1 MYQRKAKIFFAVLIF
16 LFVISACNF
25 AAPTQSPQITP
36 TAIFVVASPSPAS
49 TVIVEPTLVATP
61 KLPLTEADVPRVPV
75 DQAKAALDSGTAII
89 VDVRTPQAYEAS
101 HIKGAI
107 SIPLG
112 EIELNPTGLPLD
124 KTKWII
130 TYCT

>member
-1 MYQRKAKIFFAVLIF
+1 MYPRKAKIFFAVLIF

-25 AAPTQSPQITP
+25 VAPTQPPQITP
-36 TAIFVVASPSPAS
+36 TAIVASPSPAS

-75 DQAKAALDSGTAII
+75 DQAKAAFDSGMAII
-89 VDVRTPQAYEAS
+89 VDVRTPQAYEAN

-112 EIELNPTGLPLD
+112 EIELNPTGLNLD
-124 KTKWII
+124 KNKWII

>member
-1 MYQRKAKIFFAVLIF
+1 MSKIKLVLS
-16 LFVISACNF
+16 LSVLLLAACNF
-25 AAPTQSPQITP
+25 VAPTQPPQITP
-36 TAIFVVASPSPAS
+36 TAIVASPSPAS
-49 TVIVEPTLVATP
+49 TVIVEPTIVATP

-75 DQAKAALDSGTAII
+75 DQAKAALDSGMAII

-112 EIELNPTGLPLD
+112 EIELNPTGLNLD
-124 KTKWII
+124 KNKWII